1 MSDVKRPD
9 ETIPGGKYL
18 NATEDRYV
26 DANGRDLGPVEDED
40 ADEPLSDVERA
51 ADDGEGHGELID
63 PSAEVAA
70 ENENEVTVEADP
82 DPDPEKPAKRTRAPK
97 ADD

>member
-40 ADEPLSDVERA
+40 ADEPLPDVELA
-51 ADDGEGHGELID
+51 ADHRDREGDLID
-63 PSAEVAA
+63 PSEEEAVDEGD
-70 ENENEVTVEADP
+70 ENEGEAEP
-82 DPDPEKPAKRTRAPK
+82 DAGKPAKRTRAPK